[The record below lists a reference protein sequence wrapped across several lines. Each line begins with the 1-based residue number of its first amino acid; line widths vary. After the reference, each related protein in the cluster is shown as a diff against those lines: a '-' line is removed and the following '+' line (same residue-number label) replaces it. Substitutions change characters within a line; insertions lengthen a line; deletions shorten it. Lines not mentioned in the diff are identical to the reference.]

1 MQLKL
6 ITFLRKNILLTL
18 RPVSR
23 KLWMADP
30 ILKEKCPATPSP
42 PPPAL
47 FLGYKIE
54 LLYALIF
61 SSML

>member
-23 KLWMADP
+23 KIWMADP
-30 ILKEKCPATPSP
+30 ILEEKCPASP
-42 PPPAL
+42 L
-47 FLGYKIE
+47 FLSYKID